1 MADSLIGMRGVCK
14 NYDGAAAVSDINLS
28 IAAGE
33 FVAVMGPS
41 GSGKT
46 TLIKILAGFETPD
59 SGDVLM
65 HGKRI
70 NDSPPWRRNMP
81 MVWQN
86 LALFPFLNVRDNV
99 EFGLK
104 MRGVESAARRRRAE
118 EWLDRLG
125 ILRFASRPV
134 DALSGGQR
142 QRVALARTLALEP
155 EILLLDEPLSALD
168 ANLVLHMEDVL
179 TELQKEIGIAFL
191 YVTHSRQEAFAMAD
205 RVVVMDGGRI
215 QQTGAPREV
224 YESPKNRFVAGFVG
238 NGNIFSGTV
247 CEVSGGRA
255 RVRTAEGEFFTPL
268 SSFSP
273 QKDDAVSFV
282 VPAAELEV
290 ATDGEGIPCIVRGEE
305 FSAGVFLLHLRT
317 ESGTPLTAH
326 LRASERREKMTGR
339 TVRVRWSS
347 EKAYLL
353 PEGDGGQ

>member
-1 MADSLIGMRGVCK
+1 MRGVCK
-14 NYDGAAAVSDINLS
+14 NYDGAAAVSDVNLS

-59 SGDVLM
+59 AGDVLM
-65 HGKRI
+65 RGERI
-70 NDSPPWRRNMP
+70 NDAPPWRRNMP

-104 MRGVESAARRRRAE
+104 MRGVESQTRRRKAE
-118 EWLDRLG
+118 EWLKRLDIG
-125 ILRFASRPV
+125 QFAARPV

-205 RVVVMDGGRI
+205 RVVVMDGGRV
-215 QQTGAPREV
+215 QQTGAPREI
-224 YESPKNRFVAGFVG
+224 YDAPKNRFVAGFVG
-238 NGNIFSGTV
+238 NGNIFSGRV
-247 CEVSGGRA
+247 AEVANGRA
-255 RVRTAEGEFFTPL
+255 RVRTAEGEFFAPL

-273 QKDDAVSFV
+273 QKDAAVSFV

-290 ATDGEGIPCIVRGEE
+290 SPDGDGVPCVVRGEE

-317 ESGTPLTAH
+317 DAGTPLTAH

-339 TVRVRWSS
+339 AVRLRWNP

-353 PEGDGGQ
+353 PEGENGQ